1 VTESSSQE
9 RVGSA
14 KIEWRGECCID
25 ALEASHK
32 QLLRALDGEAGV
44 EIDLSGVTRIDTA
57 GLQLL
62 LAFVLEMRGQGRQL
76 LLTKPSEIFSQ
87 GARLA
92 GLNELLG
99 LQNA

>member
-1 VTESSSQE
+1 MTESSSQE
-9 RVGSA
+9 RGGSA
-14 KIEWRGECCID
+14 KIDWRGECCID
-25 ALEASHK
+25 ALDAPRK
-32 QLLRALDGEAGV
+32 QLLRALDGSAGV
-44 EIDLSGVTRIDTA
+44 ELDLSGVTRIDTA

-76 LLTKPSEIFSQ
+76 LLTKPSESFSQ
-87 GARLA
+87 SARFA